1 MTNPSQPIVIY
12 TDLDGTLL
20 GKGGSL
26 FRTAAGEFT
35 MAGAEGLRVC
45 SELGVRLCFCSGRSA
60 KLLGEDARLLGVD
73 SFIAEAGCVLVRE
86 RGDTVVLNCAPFGE
100 KKGVT
105 VFEEI
110 GSTGAPALLFQHFGE
125 KLAYH
130 APWHRDHG
138 FSHLMRGQIDTA
150 MADELLARQGLN
162 ELKVLDNG
170 IMEDRGYGMPV
181 NELHAYHLIPRQAG
195 KGSAIRLDLEL
206 SGISSREAIA
216 CGDSP
221 QDLEMAAAVRRL
233 YLMANAADNHSGLIE
248 MLPGYKNVKLLAVS
262 MVEGFRE
269 VVRRELENGAG
280 DNP

>member
-35 MAGAEGLRVC
+35 MAGAEGLQVC
-45 SELGVRLCFCSGRSA
+45 RDRGVRICFCSGRSV

-73 SFIAEAGCVLVRE
+73 SFIAEAGCVLVRD
-86 RGDTVVLNCAPFGE
+86 RGGTVVLNCAPFGE
-100 KKGVT
+100 NEGVA

-110 GSTGAPALLFQHFGE
+110 GSTGAPALLFQHFG
-125 KLAYH
+125 KTLAYH
-130 APWHRDHG
+130 APWHSDHSY
-138 FSHLMRGQIDTA
+138 SHLMRGQIDTVV
-150 MADELLARQGLN
+150 ADELLAGQGLN
-162 ELKVLDNG
+162 ELKVVDNG
-170 IMEDRGYGMPV
+170 IIEDRGYGMPV

-206 SGISSREAIA
+206 SGISPGEAVA
-216 CGDSP
+216 CGDSS
-221 QDLEMAAAVRRL
+221 QDLEMASAVRTL
-233 YLMANAADNHSGLIE
+233 YLMANAADNHSGLIG
-248 MLPGYKNVKLLAVS
+248 MLQGYENVELLAVS

>member
-1 MTNPSQPIVIY
+1 MTNPGQPRVIY

-35 MAGAEGLRVC
+35 LAGAEGLRVC
-45 SELGVRLCFCSGRSA
+45 SERGVRLCLCSGRSI
-60 KLLGEDARLLGVD
+60 KQLDDDARLLGAD
-73 SFIAEAGCVLVRE
+73 SFIAEAGCVLVRD
-86 RGDTVVLNCAPFGE
+86 RGDTLVLNCAPFGE
-100 KKGVT
+100 KEGFT

-110 GSTGAPALLFQHFGE
+110 GSTGAPELLFQHFGE
-125 KLAYH
+125 TLAYH

-138 FSHLMRGQIDTA
+138 YSHLMRGQIDTA
-150 MADELLARQGLN
+150 VVDELLAGQGLN
-162 ELKVLDNG
+162 ELKVVDNG
-170 IMEDRGYGMPV
+170 IIEDRGYGMPV
-181 NELHAYHLIPRQAG
+181 DELHAYHLIPRQAG

-206 SGISSREAIA
+206 SGISPREAVA
-216 CGDSP
+216 CGDSS

-233 YLMANAADNHSGLIE
+233 YLMANAADNHSGLIKV
-248 MLPGYKNVKLLAVS
+248 LPGYENVELLAAS

-269 VVRRELENGAG
+269 AVRLELENGAG